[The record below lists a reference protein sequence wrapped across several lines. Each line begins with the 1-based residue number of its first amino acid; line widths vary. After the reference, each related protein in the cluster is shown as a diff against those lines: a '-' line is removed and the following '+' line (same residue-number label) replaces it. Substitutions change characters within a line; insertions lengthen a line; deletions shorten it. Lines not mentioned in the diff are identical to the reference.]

1 MAIAIFGSHRP
12 TRSAMWHQPAVRG
25 GSRQRDTALPL
36 PLAAAATSCRDHK
49 QSCGVCG
56 SQLPLLTR
64 TRDLHRRY
72 HNMAPDRTFLDATL
86 LSSKDDELRQQLAI
100 SRKLIEE
107 SRRLLARAP
116 ASNPLAVRAD
126 QTSPEDKRKC

>member
-1 MAIAIFGSHRP
+1 
-12 TRSAMWHQPAVRG
+12 
-25 GSRQRDTALPL
+25 
-36 PLAAAATSCRDHK
+36 
-49 QSCGVCG
+49 
-56 SQLPLLTR
+56 
-64 TRDLHRRY
+64 
-72 HNMAPDRTFLDATL
+72 MAPDRTFLDATL